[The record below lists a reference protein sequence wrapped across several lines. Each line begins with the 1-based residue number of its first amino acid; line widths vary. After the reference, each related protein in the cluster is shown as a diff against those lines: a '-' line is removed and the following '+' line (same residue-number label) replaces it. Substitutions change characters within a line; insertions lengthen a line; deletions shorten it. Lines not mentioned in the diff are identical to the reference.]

1 MPDSEAEGTLPALHR
16 HPDSEREA
24 GELGRG
30 GGGNPWLLPLLKP
43 LHPQLFPP
51 LQAAGPGREQGL
63 ELGQEASPGA
73 AGNTGSGVEGGEQGP
88 GLLFHFF
95 LERER
100 RKNRRQEPPP
110 PGPLGNPPQAGVG
123 SGVPGWLGPTLLYG
137 LGDAQIWQAFEHHWF
152 GYFPLAP
159 ALQQAKAKR
168 LNMSVLIPSKDLHA
182 FLSRHLDDH
191 CSHCISYCSP
201 AGTLG

>member
-1 MPDSEAEGTLPALHR
+1 MLGSEAEGTLPALHH

-24 GELGRG
+24 GELGLG
-30 GGGNPWLLPLLKP
+30 GGGAYNPWLLPLLKP

-95 LERER
+95 FWKESRGKTEDR
-100 RKNRRQEPPP
+100 SPHPWAFGES
-110 PGPLGNPPQAGVG
+110 PLG
-123 SGVPGWLGPTLLYG
+123 
-137 LGDAQIWQAFEHHWF
+137 
-152 GYFPLAP
+152 
-159 ALQQAKAKR
+159 
-168 LNMSVLIPSKDLHA
+168 
-182 FLSRHLDDH
+182 
-191 CSHCISYCSP
+191 
-201 AGTLG
+201 

>member
-1 MPDSEAEGTLPALHR
+1 MPGSEAEGTLPALHH

-24 GELGRG
+24 GELGLG
-30 GGGNPWLLPLLKP
+30 GGGTHNPWLLPLPKP

-95 LERER
+95 SGKRAEE
-100 RKNRRQEPPP
+100 KQKTGAPT
-110 PGPLGNPPQAGVG
+110 PGPSGNPP
-123 SGVPGWLGPTLLYG
+123 
-137 LGDAQIWQAFEHHWF
+137 
-152 GYFPLAP
+152 
-159 ALQQAKAKR
+159 
-168 LNMSVLIPSKDLHA
+168 
-182 FLSRHLDDH
+182 
-191 CSHCISYCSP
+191 
-201 AGTLG
+201 